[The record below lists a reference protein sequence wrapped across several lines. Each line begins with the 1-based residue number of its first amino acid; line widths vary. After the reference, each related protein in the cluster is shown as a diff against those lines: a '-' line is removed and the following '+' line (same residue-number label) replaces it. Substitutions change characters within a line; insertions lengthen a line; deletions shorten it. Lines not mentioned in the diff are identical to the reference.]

1 MNYVRGFFSLLIR
14 RIMCVNVYSY
24 DITDKQRMKTKRKVM
39 ALGLFPN
46 PTLLVKIRNTH
57 SSFCV
62 SFALHLITQKD
73 LHIFKIKDI
82 QNALRVHFQW
92 IYMVHV
98 SCLVTVTWNETSV
111 HMYINCDILFG

>member
-46 PTLLVKIRNTH
+46 PTLLVKRNTH

-82 QNALRVHFQW
+82 QNALRVTFLMDLHCKL
-92 IYMVHV
+92 
-98 SCLVTVTWNETSV
+98 SCYRHLE
-111 HMYINCDILFG
+111 